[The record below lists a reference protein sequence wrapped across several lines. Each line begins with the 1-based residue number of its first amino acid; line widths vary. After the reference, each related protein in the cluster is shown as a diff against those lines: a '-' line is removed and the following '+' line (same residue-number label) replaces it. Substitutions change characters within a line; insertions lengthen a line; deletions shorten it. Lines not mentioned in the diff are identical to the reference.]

1 MARATLLNSLVSLKH
16 SKECSGKFFVFWST
30 CTPAPIT
37 PLPPRPLPKTTQWQ
51 FWTTG
56 VCVRSWVCLILF
68 HQRTKCHLNGSSAHL
83 FCVTENCHSRY
94 TFFQERVAQTFPSNQ
109 NKVWLAFAKCVL
121 SVFVFW
127 YSWIFHWLLSTGI
140 ELVTKF
146 YLASNYFGLIRHV
159 PTYSGQPRNLCLL
172 HP

>member
-1 MARATLLNSLVSLKH
+1 MCCCRCKICSDVNSCCWITSLGGESYAAELPSVLETFEGMLFESSLCFGAHALL
-16 SKECSGKFFVFWST
+16 
-30 CTPAPIT
+30 P
-37 PLPPRPLPKTTQWQ
+37 PLPPSLPTPLPKTTQWQ

-56 VCVRSWVCLILF
+56 VCVRTRSWVCLILF

-121 SVFVFW
+121 SVFVFL

-140 ELVTKF
+140 KQVTKVII
-146 YLASNYFGLIRHV
+146 LD
-159 PTYSGQPRNLCLL
+159 
-172 HP
+172 